1 MKEIDKNDLIYIVSS
16 TSNIAGIPVR
26 IYENGGQ
33 IFSNVSLFLQ
43 GDPFPLENT
52 QIPSNEI
59 GLIEGRFKCNYG
71 YINQDVFTIVFGPTR
86 EVPFTKKEID
96 EITVALNI
104 ALQEYSRFID
114 GLRTLG
120 SIAPYEL
127 MQVLTL
133 VLFST
138 TGKKLSATDVFVKQS
153 TQNEFGKIIHKTEAE
168 SQIDWS
174 KDVASH
180 SKTYIAEKI
189 LVDSVQNGDMESF
202 NRFVSS
208 FPALKSGK
216 MAEGQLRQA
225 KNTFISAAT
234 IVSRAAIDGGLDTD
248 ESMDLSA
255 IYVSQCEQLSD
266 VVAITNLQFKMIV
279 DYITRVKETKEQTV
293 PKLMRDV
300 ALYVRKNLSTPITTQ
315 EIADYLYLS
324 RPYLSSTFKQQ
335 AGISLSEYIAR
346 KKIEEA
352 HRLLLYTKKSVL
364 EISEGLG
371 FSSQSHFANTFKK
384 YMDCTPKS
392 IRKEPR

>member
-1 MKEIDKNDLIYIVSS
+1 MREIDKNDLIYIVSS
-16 TSNIAGIPVR
+16 TSNISGIPVR
-26 IYENGGQ
+26 IYESGGL

-43 GDPFPLENT
+43 GDPFSIENAK
-52 QIPSNEI
+52 IPSPEI
-59 GLIEGRFKCNYG
+59 GLVEGRFKCNYG
-71 YINQDVFTIVFGPTR
+71 FINQGAFTIVFGPTR

-96 EITVALNI
+96 EITDALKI
-104 ALQEYSRFID
+104 VSQEYLRFVD

-138 TGKKLSATDVFVKQS
+138 TGKKLSATDVFVKPTAQ
-153 TQNEFGKIIHKTEAE
+153 TELGKIIQKTEAE

-174 KDVASH
+174 KDVVSH

-189 LVDSVQNGDMESF
+189 LVDSVKNGDMESF

-208 FPALKSGK
+208 FPALKGGK
-216 MAEGQLRQA
+216 MAEGQIRQA

-234 IVSRAAIDGGLDTD
+234 IVSRAAIEGGLDT
-248 ESMDLSA
+248 EEAMELSA

-279 DYITRVKETKEQTV
+279 DYINRVKEAKEQTS
-293 PKLMRDV
+293 PKILRDV
-300 ALYVRKNLSTPITTQ
+300 ALYVRKNLSSPITTQ
-315 EIADYLYLS
+315 EIADYMYLS
-324 RPYLSSTFKQQ
+324 RPYLSATFKQQ
-335 AGISLSEYIAR
+335 AGITLAEYIAR
-346 KKIEEA
+346 EKIEEA
-352 HRLLLYTKKSVL
+352 HRLLLYTKKTVL

-371 FSSQSHFANTFKK
+371 FSSQSHFTNVFKK
-384 YMDCTPKS
+384 FKGTTPKS
-392 IRKEPR
+392 IRKEPN